1 MSIAVTPLDTPAP
14 ATDARRRAIVALGRA
29 EARRN
34 LRSPWLLVVA
44 AYTLFTSVRV
54 QPFDWA
60 GGTYSLLALQ
70 VVPFAALASFQGLRV
85 AGRDRQADLPPL
97 AEEAPLGEEE
107 RVLGRLVGL
116 GAYVAIAAAAVLVAE
131 VVGRLEGGYWM
142 GEGLN
147 RTESAQHTPVE
158 WLVPPVAVAAAASAG
173 LALGRRF
180 QLRLVVGIAAGVF
193 WFLLW
198 GAWWAFQFTPM
209 VTVALVPIQPMTID
223 AGPGDLGFADFP
235 EDWWVLPPD
244 EYNDRW
250 TRQVVSQP
258 FVAAHVVYLV
268 GLTVLFTSVALR
280 LRGAGVAGA
289 RGPLATKLRRIGWAT
304 VVVGMVLQL
313 WVLDWGLTPGGT
325 GLNQMP

>member
-1 MSIAVTPLDTPAP
+1 MSIAVTPLDAAAP
-14 ATDARRRAIVALGRA
+14 PTDARRRAILALGRA
-29 EARRN
+29 EARRH
-34 LRSPWLLVVA
+34 LRSPWLLVVV
-44 AYTLFTSVRV
+44 AYTVFTSVR
-54 QPFDWA
+54 QTYDWA
-60 GGTYSLLALQ
+60 GGSYSMLALQ
-70 VVPFAALASFQGLRV
+70 ALPLAALASFQGLRV

-107 RVLGRLVGL
+107 RVLGRLLGL
-116 GAYVAIAAAAVLVAE
+116 GTYVAVAAVAVVVAE
-131 VVGRLEGGYWM
+131 VAGHLEGGYWM
-142 GEGLN
+142 GEGLH
-147 RTESAQHTPVE
+147 RTESAQHAPAE
-158 WLVPPVAVAAAASAG
+158 WLIPPAAVGAAGAAG

-180 QLRLVVGIAAGVF
+180 QLRLVVGIGAGVF

-209 VTVALVPIQPMTID
+209 VIVTLAPTQPMTID

-280 LRGAGVAGA
+280 LRGAGVAGT
-289 RGPLATKLRRIGWAT
+289 RRPLARKLRRIGWGT
-304 VVVGMVLQL
+304 VAVGVVLQL

-325 GLNQMP
+325 GLNQVP

>member
-1 MSIAVTPLDTPAP
+1 MI
-14 ATDARRRAIVALGRA
+14 
-29 EARRN
+29 
-34 LRSPWLLVVA
+34 A
-44 AYTLFTSVRV
+44 AYTLWTSTRV
-54 QPFDWA
+54 QVYDWA
-60 GGTYSLLALQ
+60 GGTYSMLALQ
-70 VVPFAALASFQGLRV
+70 AVPLAALASFQGIRV
-85 AGRDRQADLPPL
+85 AGRDRQSDLPPL

-107 RVLGRLVGL
+107 RVLGRLLGL
-116 GAYVAIAAAAVLVAE
+116 GAYVAVAVLGVVVAE
-131 VVGRLEGGYWM
+131 VAARVEGGFWM

-147 RTESAQHTPVE
+147 KTETAQHTPIE
-158 WLVPPVAVAAAASAG
+158 WLLPPAAVAAAASAG

-180 QLRLVVGIAAGVF
+180 QWRLVVGIAAGVF

-209 VTVALVPIQPMTID
+209 VTVALVSTQPMTID

-268 GLTVLFTSVALR
+268 GLSVLFTSVALR

-313 WVLDWGLTPGGT
+313 WVLDWGLTPEGT